1 MTRYSMFERHNPM
14 LRWITLAVAVALL
27 AGPAVAD
34 DTIFLSDF
42 TIGSGDLNGKG
53 LNTTPGATWVASP
66 IFNAD
71 GSIEAANAGSA
82 TLAFAPTAGHVYTLD
97 ASFVGMAD
105 AAGATNPENDWFALG
120 FANGQSTGSTT
131 NDRFLTG
138 NNVVGSAW
146 MFVRGSTTTIGGN
159 NAFLDGTEDGAAWAA
174 GMNTARGG
182 DMDMRIVLDTSDIW
196 GNWNATWYAKR
207 PTDAGYT
214 KVRDTTPLGT
224 TTINSVG
231 IAKSNTGVAGSVTN
245 FSLTSDEPGTS
256 GIATLPDG
264 YVHRS
269 TIGQAYGPNNI
280 NGTSFAPDNVTTV
293 GNQQFVAYY
302 EPDTDDADGYDGHVV
317 IGRRTIGTDTW
328 TLSETSFVSNNI
340 TDTHDIIAIAVD
352 GDGIMHMSWGMHAN
366 QGGGTNY
373 AKSTASV
380 LTPGSP
386 ISFTANLGAGGL
398 TGSETMVTYP
408 EFVKLPDGDLLY
420 FYRNGT
426 SGNGDLRLN
435 RYDTA
440 TDTWSV
446 VQQPLIDGFESGDAS
461 STNPYWN
468 TVRVDDEGNLHL
480 SWLFRKSSGG
490 ISTNHNLYYAMS
502 EDEGATWLKS
512 DGTAYTG
519 TITQSTSEIVVPIPE
534 NYNYVNT
541 TGMTFD
547 ENNLPVIAS
556 RWAPE
561 AGDGNDQVQQMLSW
575 FDGTDWHVSQITQFA
590 EGAGGAGRRPTV
602 LVNEDGRVL
611 VLIAG
616 SSLGNLVMAHS
627 MDREN
632 WEFLDLGVSGYGL
645 DPTYDI
651 ERWERD
657 GIISM
662 LFQPTGSDVVTLEL
676 LEFDARSYFA
686 DIPEPASLALL
697 GLLAVSLSNRGGLL
711 IAKRRKA

>member
-1 MTRYSMFERHNPM
+1 MI
-14 LRWITLAVAVALL
+14 RWITLAVAFALL
-27 AGPAVAD
+27 AGPAIAD
-34 DTIFLSDF
+34 ETILSDDF
-42 TIGSGDLNGKG
+42 SGGGGDLHGQG
-53 LNTTPGATWVASP
+53 PDVTPGATWVASS
-66 IFNAD
+66 IFNAN
-71 GSIEAANAGSA
+71 GSIEAASAGSA
-82 TLAFAPTAGHVYTLD
+82 TLSFTPTAGHVYTLD
-97 ASFVGMAD
+97 ASFTGLAQ
-105 AAGATNPENDWFALG
+105 AAGATNPEHDWFALG

-146 MFVRGSTTTIGGN
+146 MFVRGSTTTTFGN
-159 NAFLDGTEDGAAWAA
+159 NAFLDGTVDGAAWAA
-174 GMNTARGG
+174 GMNTERAG
-182 DMDMRIVLDTSDIW
+182 DMDMRIVLDTSDMW

-207 PTDAGYT
+207 PIDVGYT
-214 KVRDTTPLGT
+214 KVRDTTALGS

-245 FSLTSDEPGTS
+245 FSLTSADTGTS

-293 GNQQFVAYY
+293 GDQQFVAYY
-302 EPDTDDADGYDGHVV
+302 EPDTAAADGYDGHVV

-328 TLSETSFVSNNI
+328 TLSETNFQSNNI

-380 LTPGSP
+380 LTPGSQ
-386 ISFTANLGAGGL
+386 ISFTSNLGSGGL
-398 TGSETMVTYP
+398 TGNETKVTYP

-426 SGNGDLRLN
+426 SGDGDLRLN
-435 RYDTA
+435 RYV
-440 TDTWSV
+440 TDTDSWSV
-446 VQQPLIDGFESGDAS
+446 VQQPLIDGTTSGDADS
-461 STNPYWN
+461 SNAYWN
-468 TVRVDDEGNLHL
+468 TLRVDAEGDLHM
-480 SWLFRKSSGG
+480 SWLFRTNNPPG
-490 ISTNHNLYYAMS
+490 IPSNYGLFYAKS

-512 DGTAYTG
+512 DGTPYRG
-519 TITQSTSEIVVPIPE
+519 TINQSNSDIAVPIPADS
-534 NYNYVNT
+534 NYINT

-547 ENNLPVIAS
+547 QNNLPVIAS

-561 AGDGNDQVQQMLSW
+561 AGSGNDQAQQMLSW
-575 FDGTDWHVSQITQFA
+575 FDGTDWHVSQITEFA
-590 EGAGGAGRRPTV
+590 EGANPGRRPTV

-616 SSLGNLVMAHS
+616 STMGNLVIAHS

-632 WEFLDLGVSGYGL
+632 WEFLDLGVSDYGL
-645 DPTYDI
+645 EPTYDW
-651 ERWERD
+651 ERWQRD

-662 LFQPTGSDVVTLEL
+662 VFQPVGPNVATLEL
-676 LEFDARSYFA
+676 LDFDARSYFA
-686 DIPEPASLALL
+686 EIPEPTSLVM
-697 GLLAVSLSNRGGLL
+697 GLLAMTA
-711 IAKRRKA
+711 IAGRRRR